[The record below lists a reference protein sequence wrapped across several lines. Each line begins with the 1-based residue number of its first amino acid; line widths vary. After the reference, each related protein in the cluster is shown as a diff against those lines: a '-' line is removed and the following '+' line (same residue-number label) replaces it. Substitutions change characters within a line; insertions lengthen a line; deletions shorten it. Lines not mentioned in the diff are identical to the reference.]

1 MEKVEIRIKGM
12 ECASCEILL
21 ERKFK
26 EIPGVNEAHLNHASG
41 RATLLGSRIPS
52 NEELQ
57 NAIKDTKYRIITG
70 EEKESKNLE
79 RSTTSIKIKKD
90 HLEIG
95 GVFIII
101 LALYLIL
108 KQFNILPNI
117 GISNNM
123 GYGLIFLIGLV
134 AAFSTC
140 IAVTGGLLAAIS
152 TKYNENNPNLTKSQ
166 KIKPHIYFN
175 IGRVLSYTILGGALG
190 ALGSVFKLST
200 TLTGII
206 TIGASI
212 VMVLLGLQ
220 LLKIF
225 PWLDHFKIKMPKF
238 IGHKIHDATSNTKS
252 KAAPFSLGASTFFLP
267 CGFTQALQ
275 IYVLSKGSFIVGA
288 LTMLVFSLGTLPALI
303 SVGALSS
310 FSKGTFRRYF
320 VKVTAVLVIILGI
333 VSIGNGL
340 TLTSMTINLNPG
352 SILPNAVAKDV
363 SQDSNVNI
371 VDGKQVV
378 NMKVDGLSYS
388 PNTFKVVVGIPVEFN
403 VDGRNAGGCAQVIS
417 FPSLGIT
424 EYLPKDE
431 IKTITFTPKEFG
443 KIRFSCTMG
452 MAGPGVFNVEAN
464 TKGIKAV
471 EGIKV
476 VEAAEVET
484 NNNVQKNDYNG
495 PVQKLSM
502 EVSKER
508 GFYPNTFTIKK
519 NVPVELEIDTKVPL
533 RGCMSVMLIPEY
545 NIAHSLTTIGKS
557 ILKFTPTKEENL
569 PFTCSMGSRL
579 GYFNVVS

>member
-1 MEKVEIRIKGM
+1 MEKVEIKIKGM

-26 EIPGVNEAHLNHASG
+26 EIPGVHETNLNQ
-41 RATLLGSRIPS
+41 ATGKAILLCSRVPS
-52 NEELQ
+52 LEELQ
-57 NAIKDTKYRIITG
+57 NAVKDTKYRVLM
-70 EEKESKNLE
+70 EEERKENNSSSVKSN
-79 RSTTSIKIKKD
+79 TIKIKKD

-95 GVFIII
+95 GIFIII

-108 KQFNILPNI
+108 KQFNILPNL

-152 TKYNENNPNLTKSQ
+152 TKYNENNPNLTTSQ
-166 KIKPHIYFN
+166 KIKPQIYFN
-175 IGRVLSYTILGGALG
+175 SGRIISYTILGGALG
-190 ALGSVFKLST
+190 ALGSVIKLSIT
-200 TLTGII
+200 ATGII
-206 TIGASI
+206 TIIASI

-225 PWLDHFKIKMPKF
+225 PWLDRFKIKMPKF
-238 IGHKIHDATSNTKS
+238 IGHKIHDATSSTKN
-252 KAAPFSLGASTFFLP
+252 KAAPFTLGASTFFLP

-275 IYVLSKGSFIVGA
+275 IYVLSQGSFITGA
-288 LTMLVFSLGTLPALI
+288 LTMLVFSLGTLPALV

-310 FSKGTFRRYF
+310 FSKGTFRKYF
-320 VKVTAVLVIILGI
+320 IKFTAVLVIILGV
-333 VSIGNGL
+333 VSFTNGL
-340 TLTSMTINLNPG
+340 TLTGMAINLNPG
-352 SILPNAVAKDV
+352 SILPDTVAKDV

-371 VDGKQVV
+371 VDGKQIV

-388 PNTFKVVVGIPVEFN
+388 PNTFNVVVGVPVEFN
-403 VDGRNAGGCAQVIS
+403 IDGRNAAGCAQVIS

-452 MAGPGVFNVEAN
+452 MAGPGIFNVEAN
-464 TKGIKAV
+464 TKGIK
-471 EGIKV
+471 V
-476 VEAAEVET
+476 VEAAEVEA
-484 NNNVQKNDYNG
+484 NNNVQQNDYKG
-495 PVQKLSM
+495 PTQKFSM
-502 EVSKER
+502 EISRER
-508 GFYPNTFTIKK
+508 GFYPNTFTVKK

-533 RGCMSVMLIPEY
+533 RGCMSVMIIPDY
-545 NIAHSLTTIGKS
+545 NIVHSLTTIGKS
-557 ILKFTPTKEENL
+557 ILKFTPTKEGTV
-569 PFTCSMGSRL
+569 PFTCGMGARM
-579 GYFNVVS
+579 GYFKVI